1 MENLPIFYN
10 KTVFIVTG
18 MSIELK
24 RNLYIFLILIS
35 IDGSLIVANCF
46 LMLCKQ

>member
-1 MENLPIFYN
+1 MENLPIFFN

-24 RNLYIFLILIS
+24 RNYIFLILIS
-35 IDGSLIVANCF
+35 MDGSLIVANCF
-46 LMLCKQ
+46 LMLYKQ